1 MISQTI
7 RKMLP
12 GVAAAACLSLGAAA
26 AADPLVAAIGLE
38 VDNPSIF
45 VPALDRLQKSDDV
58 GGTKLGLWVPEF
70 SSGSGAN
77 HVVVVEYEDY
87 ADYEAR
93 SARRLASRDWQ
104 TFIGT
109 VSDASRL
116 VNSLLMVQRMAAG
129 EGWRNHGASAVYM
142 MSVSDPVKYAQA
154 FDRVIGAQGH
164 PGSVRLL
171 EVRAGS
177 QGGVSHV
184 VVFTAP
190 GFAALN
196 EYLDKLLASE
206 DYRRFADQVRS
217 IRTIN
222 AVSQYRRIQSWGS

>member
-1 MISQTI
+1 MITRTTS
-7 RKMLP
+7 KMLR
-12 GVAAAACLSLGAAA
+12 GVAAVVCLSFGATASA
-26 AADPLVAAIGLE
+26 EPLVAAIGLE
-38 VDNPSIF
+38 VDNPAVF

-58 GGTKLGLWVPEF
+58 SGTKVGLWVPEF
-70 SSGSGAN
+70 SAGSGVN

-87 ADYEAR
+87 ADYEAK

-104 TFIGT
+104 TFLGT
-109 VSDASRL
+109 VTDASRL
-116 VNSLLMVQRMAAG
+116 VNSALMIQRMAVG
-129 EGWRNHGASAVYM
+129 EGWRNHGASAVYV

-154 FDRVIGAQGH
+154 FDRLIGAQGH

-177 QGGVSHV
+177 QGASHV
-184 VVFTAP
+184 VVITAP

-196 EYLDKLLASE
+196 QYLDKLFASE

-222 AVSQYRRIQSWGS
+222 TVSQYRRIGSWGG

>member
-1 MISQTI
+1 MISQTM
-7 RKMLP
+7 RKALP

-26 AADPLVAAIGLE
+26 SADPLIAAIGLE
-38 VDNPSIF
+38 VDNPSAF
-45 VPALDRLQKSDDV
+45 VPALDQLQKSDDV
-58 GGTKLGLWVPEF
+58 RGTKLGLWVPEF
-70 SSGSGAN
+70 SGGSSVN

-87 ADYEAR
+87 ADYEER

-109 VSDASRL
+109 VSESRRL
-116 VNSLLMVQRMAAG
+116 VNSSLMIQRMAAG

-154 FDRVIGAQGH
+154 FDRLIGAQGH

-177 QGGVSHV
+177 QGASHV

-217 IRTIN
+217 IRTMN
-222 AVSQYRRIQSWGS
+222 AVSQYRRIRSWGG